1 MSGAAK
7 ETPLTPCPSRSTSQA
22 VVVMAHTRAHVDVR
36 IHGGARSVVVSALAD
51 TAATFTKVPGCV
63 FDELGLKT
71 AYETA
76 VEIGDG
82 RIISRRLAPAE
93 VEIAGVR
100 RLVLVAAGGD
110 GERPLVG
117 YTTLET
123 LGFEVNTVTH
133 ELEPTPAIEY
143 VERGGWR

>member
-1 MSGAAK
+1 M
-7 ETPLTPCPSRSTSQA
+7 
-22 VVVMAHTRAHVDVR
+22 
-36 IHGGARSVVVSALAD
+36 
-51 TAATFTKVPGCV
+51 
-63 FDELGLKT
+63 FDELGLET

-82 RIISRRLAPAE
+82 RTIWRRLAPAE

-100 RLVLVAAGGD
+100 RLVLVASGGD
-110 GERPLVG
+110 GEQPLVG

-143 VERGGWR
+143 AERRSSA